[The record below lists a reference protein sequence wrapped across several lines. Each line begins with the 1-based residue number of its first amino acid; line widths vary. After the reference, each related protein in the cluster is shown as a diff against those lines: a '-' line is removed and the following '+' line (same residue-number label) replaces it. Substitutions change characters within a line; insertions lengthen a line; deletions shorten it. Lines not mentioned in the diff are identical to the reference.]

1 MVDPKLVDDLAQRA
15 GVSKADAEAVLE
27 ALGILAPERLV
38 ELLQPRVHRP
48 APALAHYVI
57 GALDVEALI
66 TAARKHPLGIEFLL
80 NGDLSSVAAT
90 FQAHAFTVD
99 AAREHLRG
107 QARTQSAAVR

>member
-1 MVDPKLVDDLAQRA
+1 MADPALVDDLARRA

-27 ALGILAPERLV
+27 ALGTIAPERVAELV
-38 ELLQPRVHRP
+38 RRSSRGP
-48 APALAHYVI
+48 APAPAQYVFNVQ
-57 GALDVEALI
+57 DVEALI
-66 TAARKHPLGIEFLL
+66 EAARKHPLGLEFLL

-107 QARTQSAAVR
+107 RAR

>member
-1 MVDPKLVDDLAQRA
+1 MADPKLVDDLARRA

-27 ALGILAPERLV
+27 ALGTLAPERV
-38 ELLQPRVHRP
+38 PELLQRSSRGP
-48 APALAHYVI
+48 APAPVRYVFN
-57 GALDVEALI
+57 ALDVEALI
-66 TAARKHPLGIEFLL
+66 EAARKHPLGLEFLL

-107 QARTQSAAVR
+107 QAR